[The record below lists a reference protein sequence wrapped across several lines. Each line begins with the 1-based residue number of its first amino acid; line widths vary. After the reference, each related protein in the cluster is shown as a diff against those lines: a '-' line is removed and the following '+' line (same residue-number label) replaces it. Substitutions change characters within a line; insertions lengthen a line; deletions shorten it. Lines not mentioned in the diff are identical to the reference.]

1 MPGLWWAKGR
11 SVSKYTIKF
20 HGTGGHCFGVIYKDD
35 VEVWR
40 DKPWPDDGSAEQA
53 GYEKLKKLE
62 REDNPYILYDEQ
74 DMSRAA
80 WLYFAIEVTLTSADI
95 QPEDVDDA
103 LREIAD
109 DLWLEMSEDERA
121 AADER
126 ATTLNIKAP
135 RSLGLVDSTADIGS
149 PPPPR
154 AASPFH
160 ELADENIDMPAEI
173 EEVIIGV
180 DSGKGDGSYAAVTL
194 GHMLPDGNIHI
205 DKILRGDEAKAFVE
219 EADAVQQ
226 LCKEIGYGRTMQL
239 AAHIFEDELGVIWRT
254 VVASVKTER
263 TEEDPGD

>member
-126 ATTLNIKAP
+126 ATLTGALSESIVSFLEANRIEAEHLDGAVDQEKSKQRAEVNNG
-135 RSLGLVDSTADIGS
+135 GL
-149 PPPPR
+149 
-154 AASPFH
+154 
-160 ELADENIDMPAEI
+160 DEQ
-173 EEVIIGV
+173 
-180 DSGKGDGSYAAVTL
+180 
-194 GHMLPDGNIHI
+194 
-205 DKILRGDEAKAFVE
+205 VE
-219 EADAVQQ
+219 YLLE
-226 LCKEIGYGRTMQL
+226 CG
-239 AAHIFEDELGVIWRT
+239 W
-254 VVASVKTER
+254 
-263 TEEDPGD
+263 TEEDIYLAAMEEAPKVDLVVKCLRCERATSKRTARLVDKDKVPSYWKNHWCCEDCWDERLR